1 MRTPRTCRDRATSGR
16 NTVALPSAAELKKN
30 APRILGN
37 TVCYFRVSRG
47 ARRQSQQRV
56 FPPKS
61 APSPPP
67 TIALSLLCL
76 TQLHAHNCSGAT
88 QAAKERRQ
96 LSSISVTHMT
106 ALLLLATLQQ
116 MQVGEQR
123 GLGCCF

>member
-1 MRTPRTCRDRATSGR
+1 MVLAVPA
-16 NTVALPSAAELKKN
+16 LKKHGTN
-30 APRILGN
+30 PQQN
-37 TVCYFRVSRG
+37 RVTFGCPEESRDNHS
-47 ARRQSQQRV
+47 REFS
-56 FPPKS
+56 PKS
-61 APSPPP
+61 APSPCTAYDFSVSISPL
-67 TIALSLLCL
+67 ADCCL

-106 ALLLLATLQQ
+106 AQLLLATLQQ